1 MIVAI
6 VQGKDRGLYD
16 TVIDGEVVSGKEQ
29 QDAINKLL
37 SKIPPIKITG
47 NGGFKL
53 ETGEFFCH
61 MQHPEKDVEGRYRV
75 VLIVWDKN
83 TSEEIIK
90 ETIKAIGCDYY
101 KYVQIRNEIN
111 NEKKTLKKIMM
122 LLGVF
127 LILVAVMLFLKK

>member
-75 VLIVWDKN
+75 VLIVLDKN

-127 LILVAVMLFLKK
+127 LILVAVMLF

>member
-6 VQGKDRGLYD
+6 VQGKDKGLYD
-16 TVIDGEVVSGKEQ
+16 TVIDGKIVSGKEQ

-37 SKIPPIKITG
+37 SKIPSIKITG

-61 MQHPEKDVEGRYRV
+61 MQHPEKDVEGRYRI

-83 TSEEIIK
+83 TAEEIIK
-90 ETIKAIGCDYY
+90 ETIEGIGCDYD
-101 KYVQIRNEIN
+101 KFVQVRSEIN

-122 LLGVF
+122 LLGIF
-127 LILVAVMLFLKK
+127 LILVAVILFLKK